1 MGNSEDLSKKT
12 CAKMTTANFLKD
24 LPTYNQ
30 ENFSKIHDLDVSQTP
45 TQDKRQTK
53 YVPTEDYSLDEQEI
67 VTEKTNIL
75 LRYLHQQLDKKLS
88 LIQNNTKREAS
99 KEPHEVPLRKK
110 VRLDLNL
117 ASGH

>member
-1 MGNSEDLSKKT
+1 ME
-12 CAKMTTANFLKD
+12 KMSAANFLKD

-30 ENFSKIHDLDVSQTP
+30 KNFSRIHEVDVSQTP
-45 TQDKRQTK
+45 THGRQTK
-53 YVPTEDYSLDEQEI
+53 YVPTDEYSPDEQEI

-99 KEPHEVPLRKK
+99 KEHNEVPMRKK

-117 ASGH
+117 PSSSTNNP

>member
-1 MGNSEDLSKKT
+1 
-12 CAKMTTANFLKD
+12 MTTANFLKD
-24 LPTYNQ
+24 LPIYNQ
-30 ENFSKIHDLDVSQTP
+30 ENFSKIDEVDDSQT
-45 TQDKRQTK
+45 TQDKQQTK

-99 KEPHEVPLRKK
+99 KEPNEVPLRKK

-117 ASGH
+117 FSGNQQ

>member
-1 MGNSEDLSKKT
+1 
-12 CAKMTTANFLKD
+12 MTAANFLKD
-24 LPTYNQ
+24 LPIYNQ
-30 ENFSKIHDLDVSQTP
+30 ENFSKIHEVDGSQT

-75 LRYLHQQLDKKLS
+75 LRYLQQQLDKKLS

-99 KEPHEVPLRKK
+99 KEPNEVPLRKK

-117 ASGH
+117 ASGHQQ